1 MFIHEG
7 GAERLFSES
16 NDKDNMYQ
24 EATGLGTVMM

>member
-1 MFIHEG
+1 MKE
-7 GAERLFSES
+7 EQRDCFSES